1 MVKKDVEEKSLGPE
15 NSWQE
20 SFDINEKKPGKYNVL
35 VTAED
40 KAGNQSV
47 EGPFNIWI
55 DPESDLPVVSIT
67 NPVENMRVP
76 GNLNIVGTCI
86 DDDAVESVCL
96 ILDGDEDNLKIAEG
110 KDFWSFYIDTNN
122 MLEGPHTI
130 EVFGTDINGLSGHH
144 ARVMWQLDRR
154 APVTTVQNYS
164 MGELVAGKI
173 KLEGNVTDGN
183 GIKSLEYS
191 LDGGKHYTKASI
203 KEHKFKEPDSEG
215 HTSEWLF
222 SVPIDTK
229 KFPDGAATCWLKA
242 TDNMGSIGRYAFL
255 YFIDNVV
262 KLKTNARMINYDE
275 FDECDINNI
284 KDCNIEEDV
293 ASNKQVDDSID
304 LVIEN

>member
-1 MVKKDVEEKSLGPE
+1 MKKIFKNFILVAMALSVSFEAFAKKDVEEKSLGPE

-40 KAGNQSV
+40 NAGNQSV

-154 APVTTVQNYS
+154 APVVN
-164 MGELVAGKI
+164 A
-173 KLEGNVTDGN
+173 
-183 GIKSLEYS
+183 
-191 LDGGKHYTKASI
+191 
-203 KEHKFKEPDSEG
+203 P
-215 HTSEWLF
+215 
-222 SVPIDTK
+222 
-229 KFPDGAATCWLKA
+229 
-242 TDNMGSIGRYAFL
+242 
-255 YFIDNVV
+255 VV
-262 KLKTNARMINYDE
+262 SK
-275 FDECDINNI
+275 
-284 KDCNIEEDV
+284 
-293 ASNKQVDDSID
+293 
-304 LVIEN
+304 